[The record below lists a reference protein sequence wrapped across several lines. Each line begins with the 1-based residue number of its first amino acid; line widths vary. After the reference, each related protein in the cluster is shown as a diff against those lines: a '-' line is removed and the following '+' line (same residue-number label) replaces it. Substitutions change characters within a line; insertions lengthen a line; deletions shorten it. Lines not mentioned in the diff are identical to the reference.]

1 MTLKHAIF
9 ESATKSWEDLCDEA
23 AAFATEVGRDKL
35 INLSVAASGG
45 TEGFGFAGRGIIV
58 VWYWE

>member
-1 MTLKHAIF
+1 MTVKHVVF
-9 ESATKSWEDLCDEA
+9 ESATRSWEDLCEEA